1 MWLWLA
7 VIFYPLTPAFLIY
20 LASVA
25 PFYDP
30 LPRRLDQFSAIA
42 SGFIIF
48 LVLWLGV
55 LPRDLTWPSIEP
67 RFAVP
72 LTAYLAGLA
81 VAALLMS
88 WTKARA

>member
-7 VIFYPLTPAFLIY
+7 VIFYPVTMI
-20 LASVA
+20 LA
-25 PFYDP
+25 
-30 LPRRLDQFSAIA
+30 LPSGGGFSRLDRFSAMA
-42 SGFIIF
+42 SGFINF

-55 LPRDLTWPSIEP
+55 LPRDLTWLSIEP

-72 LTAYLAGLA
+72 LTAYLAGLG

-88 WTKARA
+88 WTNERG

>member
-1 MWLWLA
+1 MWLWLI
-7 VIFYPLTPAFLIY
+7 VIFYPIAIFFSLNTGLF
-20 LASVA
+20 S
-25 PFYDP
+25 
-30 LPRRLDQFSAIA
+30 RLDRFSALA

-55 LPRDLTWPSIEP
+55 LPRDLTWLSIEP

-88 WTKARA
+88 WTKART